1 MNLRLATTWAA
12 ESLSGSS
19 GQHELAQILDEY
31 LRGLEQGSPI
41 APEELLARH
50 PEKAEQLRGY
60 LKGLALFH
68 RAANHDATL
77 TESHLRSG
85 QASRGDIGDFR
96 LIREIGRGGMGVVYE
111 CVQVSLGRR
120 VALKVLPFAAAI
132 DEKQITRFK
141 NEAQAAAQVDH
152 PNIVPVYAVG
162 QDDGIH
168 YFAMQ
173 LIGGKSL
180 AERVVELRAQAELAG
195 THSAETKSTLRTKA
209 ALDHVQSVARMGVQA
224 ADALHAAHEI
234 GVVHRDVK
242 PSNLLLDEKGK
253 VWVTDFGVARCKTG
267 IELTETGKLIG
278 TMRYMSPEQTIGQPA
293 LVDHRT
299 DVYSLGVTLY
309 ELAALRHPFEGV
321 SDAMLATELGRTGWR
336 RPSHWNASIPADFEN
351 IILKAMSDSR
361 DDRYATA
368 REMEEDLQ
376 RFVDGKPTLARRP
389 TLAARVNKWT
399 WRHRRSVAVA
409 MGVLVMAFSGLLV
422 SLFVISGER
431 GAKEMAYRDAKTR
444 LTQARKLLDEFGSS
458 VAQGLENVPGAEG
471 LRKQLLHEMLPYFEE
486 FAKAS
491 QKDSQADPSLQADL
505 ALTYNKI
512 GYLSDQLG
520 LLEPSEAAYRKSQQI
535 LERLATAQSDQSE
548 YAAELAR
555 CCNNL
560 GQVLQKSGNLAAA
573 KEQLERALA
582 MQQRLVETSPKKLEH
597 RADLATTSSNLG
609 LLLSKTGDR
618 ERAES
623 LWRAAIEMQESILI
637 AASADRVNRHHLASS
652 YNNLGSFYLYSQP
665 DVAREWFE
673 KAIQLQIELV
683 KDFPIQREYQ
693 LDLAL
698 SFNNLGAVLASMS
711 NWSEAEQRHKDAIAI
726 QERLVQT
733 APLVS
738 VYRRDLSVSFNNLG
752 MVQSKAMRH
761 SEAEESFKLA
771 LKYQQ
776 DLVKAHPADV
786 NFISSLAGIHNNLG
800 MVQQTL
806 RNWPEAARE
815 FQRAIELQ
823 KQAHERAPD
832 AVYFRESLSKH
843 YYNYAQVLRSTDRA
857 AEAADVLVLRRGLW
871 PNDAKRLSRIA
882 EELASVCKHIPSG
895 AIRQRYLDE
904 TTATLKAA
912 VDAGLEQMPDL
923 KQSPFDVLS
932 ESSSA
937 TALNFGDPEARQQ
950 DGAKRVSEKQ

>member
-12 ESLSGSS
+12 ESLSGST

-31 LRGLEQGSPI
+31 LRGLEEGSPI
-41 APEELLARH
+41 TPEELLARH
-50 PEKAEQLRGY
+50 PEMADQLRGY

-68 RAANHDATL
+68 RAANPDATVAEL
-77 TESHLRSG
+77 KLRAG
-85 QASRGDIGDFR
+85 QAARGDIGDFR

-111 CVQVSLGRR
+111 SEQVSLGRR

-180 AERVVELRAQAELAG
+180 AERIIELRAQAESIGAV
-195 THSAETKSTLRTKA
+195 SAETKSTLRTKA
-209 ALDHVQSVARMGVQA
+209 ALDHVQWVARNGVQA
-224 ADALHAAHEI
+224 ANALHAAHEI

-253 VWVTDFGVARCKTG
+253 VWITDFGVARCKSG
-267 IELTETGKLIG
+267 VELTETGKLIG
-278 TMRYMSPEQTIGQPA
+278 TMRYMSPEQTMGQPA

-336 RPSHWNASIPADFEN
+336 RPSHWNASIPADLEN

-368 REMEEDLQ
+368 RDMEKDLQ
-376 RFVDGKPTLARRP
+376 RFVEGKPTLARRP

-409 MGVLVMAFSGLLV
+409 MGILVMVVSGLLV

-431 GAKEMAYRDAKTR
+431 AAKEMAYRDAKAR

-471 LRKQLLHEMLPYFEE
+471 LRKQLLHKMLPYFEE
-486 FAKAS
+486 FASATKEGL
-491 QKDSQADPSLQADL
+491 QEDPSLQADL

-520 LLEPSEAAYRKSQQI
+520 LLEPSEAAYRKAQKI
-535 LERLATAQSDQSE
+535 LEKLAGAQLTGDE
-548 YAAELAR
+548 YAVELAR

-560 GQVLQKSGNLAAA
+560 GQVLQKSGNLTAAR
-573 KEQLERALA
+573 EQLERALT
-582 MQQRLVETSPKKLEH
+582 MQQRLVEASPKALEH

-618 ERAES
+618 ERAEL
-623 LWRAAIEMQESILI
+623 LWRAAIEMQEAIKSD
-637 AASADRVNRHHLASS
+637 APADRANRHHLGAS

-665 DVAREWFE
+665 ELAQEWFE
-673 KAIQLQIELV
+673 KAIRLQIQLV

-711 NWSEAEQRHKDAIAI
+711 KWDEAEQRHNDAIAI

-752 MVQSKAMRH
+752 MVQARAKRH
-761 SEAEESFKLA
+761 EEAERSFQAA
-771 LKYQQ
+771 LNYQS
-776 DLVKAHPADV
+776 DLVAAHRTDV
-786 NFISSLAGIHNNLG
+786 NFLSSLAGIYNNLG
-800 MVQQTL
+800 MVHQTL
-806 RNWPEAARE
+806 RKWPEAAKE
-815 FQRAIELQ
+815 FEQAIEFQ
-823 KQAHERAPD
+823 KQAHDRAPD
-832 AVYFRESLSKH
+832 ALYIRESLSKH
-843 YYNYAQVLRSTDRA
+843 YYNYAQLLRSTDRA
-857 AEAADVLVLRRGLW
+857 AEAAEAIVLRRGLW
-871 PNDAKRLSRIA
+871 PHDAKRLVSIA
-882 EELASVCKHIPSG
+882 EELAAVCQQLPSG
-895 AIRQRYLDE
+895 SIRQKYVTE
-904 TTATLKAA
+904 TAATLQAA
-912 VDAGLEQMPDL
+912 VDAGLQQPPDL
-923 KQSPFDVLS
+923 RRKPFDVLA
-932 ESSSA
+932 ETPSA
-937 TALNFGDPEARQQ
+937 TALNDGGSRDNKD
-950 DGAKRVSEKQ
+950 DGAKRASDNQ

>member
-1 MNLRLATTWAA
+1 MNPRVATTWGA
-12 ESLSGSS
+12 ESLSGST

-31 LRGLEQGSPI
+31 LRGLEEGSPI
-41 APEELLARH
+41 TPEELLARH
-50 PEKAEQLRGY
+50 PEMAEQLRGY

-68 RAANHDATL
+68 RAANPEATVAEL
-77 TESHLRSG
+77 KLRAA

-111 CVQVSLGRR
+111 SEQVSLGRR

-180 AERVVELRAQAELAG
+180 AERIVELRAQAVSAG
-195 THSAETKSTLRTKA
+195 TISGDTKSTLRTKA

-224 ADALHAAHEI
+224 ANALHAAHEI

-253 VWVTDFGVARCKTG
+253 VWMTDFGVARCKTG
-267 IELTETGKLIG
+267 VELTETGKLIG
-278 TMRYMSPEQTIGQPA
+278 TMRYMSPEQTMGQPA

-336 RPSHWNASIPADFEN
+336 RPSHWNAAIPADFEN
-351 IILKAMSDSR
+351 IILKAMSESR

-368 REMEEDLQ
+368 RDMEEDLQ

-409 MGVLVMAFSGLLV
+409 MGVLIMAVSGLLV

-431 GAKEMAYRDAKTR
+431 ERRETAYQASKDR
-444 LTQARKLLDEFGSS
+444 LRQARKLLDEFGSS

-486 FAKAS
+486 FAAAS
-491 QKDSQADPSLQADL
+491 KGDSQEDPSLQADL

-520 LLEPSEAAYRKSQQI
+520 LLEPSEAAYRKAQQI
-535 LERLATAQSDQSE
+535 LERLAADPSNKSE

-560 GQVLQKSGNLAAA
+560 GQVLQKSGNLTGA

-582 MQQRLVETSPKKLEH
+582 MQQRLVEASPKTLEH

-623 LWRAAIEMQESILI
+623 LWRAAIEMQESILT
-637 AASADRVNRHHLASS
+637 AAPEDRVNRHHLASS

-665 DVAREWFE
+665 EIAREWFE
-673 KAIQLQIELV
+673 KAIRLQIELV
-683 KDFPIQREYQ
+683 KNFPIQREYQ

-711 NWSEAEQRHKDAIAI
+711 NWSEAEARHKDAIAI

-738 VYRRDLSVSFNNLG
+738 VYRRDLSVSYNNLG
-752 MVQSKAMRH
+752 MVQSKAKQYE
-761 SEAEESFKLA
+761 EAERSFQSA
-771 LKYQQ
+771 LKYQN
-776 DLVKAHPADV
+776 DLVKVHSSDV
-786 NFISSLAGIHNNLG
+786 NFLSSLAGIYNNLG
-800 MVQQTL
+800 MIHQTL
-806 RNWPEAARE
+806 RKWPEAAKE
-815 FQRAIELQ
+815 FEQAIDIQ
-823 KQAHERAPD
+823 KKAHERAPD
-832 AVYFRESLSKH
+832 AVYIRESLSKH
-843 YYNYAQVLRSTDRA
+843 YYNYAQLLRTTDRA
-857 AEAADVLVLRRGLW
+857 AEAAEVIVLRRGLW

-882 EELASVCKHIPSG
+882 EELAAVCKEIPSG
-895 AIRQRYLDE
+895 SVRQQYLNE

-912 VDAGLEQMPDL
+912 VDAGLQQMPDL

-932 ESSSA
+932 ESPSA
-937 TALNFGDPEARQQ
+937 PALNFGKLPDAKQ
-950 DGAKRVSEKQ
+950 DGAKRVSGNQ

>member
-50 PEKAEQLRGY
+50 PEQAEQLRGY

-68 RAANHDATL
+68 RAANPDATL
-77 TESHLRSG
+77 TESQFRSG

-111 CVQVSLGRR
+111 SVQVSLGRR

-180 AERVVELRAQAELAG
+180 AERIIELRAQAELTVTANC
-195 THSAETKSTLRTKA
+195 ETKSTLRTKA
-209 ALDHVQSVARMGVQA
+209 ALDHVQAVARMGVQA
-224 ADALHAAHEI
+224 ANALHAAHEI

-253 VWVTDFGVARCKTG
+253 VWITDFGVARCKTG
-267 IELTETGKLIG
+267 VELTETGKLIG
-278 TMRYMSPEQTIGQPA
+278 TMRYMSPEQTMGQPA

-351 IILKAMSDSR
+351 IILKAMSESR
-361 DDRYATA
+361 EDRYATA
-368 REMEEDLQ
+368 REMEDDLQ

-409 MGVLVMAFSGLLV
+409 MGILVMVVSGLLV

-431 GAKEMAYRDAKTR
+431 AAKEMAYRNAKAR

-471 LRKQLLHEMLPYFEE
+471 LRKQLLHKMLPYFEE

-491 QKDSQADPSLQADL
+491 EGDLQQDPSLQADL

-512 GYLSDQLG
+512 GFLSDQLG
-520 LLEPSEAAYRKSQQI
+520 LLEPSEAAYRKAQQI
-535 LERLATAQSDQSE
+535 LEKLAAVRSNNSE

-560 GQVLQKSGNLAAA
+560 GQVLQKSGKLTGA

-582 MQQRLVETSPKKLEH
+582 MQQRLVEASPQTLEH

-623 LWRAAIEMQESILI
+623 LWRVAITMQEAIKSE
-637 AASADRVNRHHLASS
+637 APTDRVNRHHLASS
-652 YNNLGSFYLYSQP
+652 YNNLGSFYLYNQP
-665 DVAREWFE
+665 EIAREWFE
-673 KAIQLQIELV
+673 KAIQLQVELV
-683 KDFPIQREYQ
+683 HDFAIQREYQ

-711 NWSEAEQRHKDAIAI
+711 KWDEAEARYKNAIAF
-726 QERLVQT
+726 QERLAQS

-738 VYRRDLSVSFNNLG
+738 VYRRDLSVSYNNLG
-752 MVQSKAMRH
+752 MVQSKANRH
-761 SEAEESFKLA
+761 EEAEQSFQAA
-771 LKYQQ
+771 LKYQNE
-776 DLVKAHPADV
+776 LVKAHKSDV
-786 NFISSLAGIHNNLG
+786 NFLSSLAGIYNNLG
-800 MVQQTL
+800 MVHQTL
-806 RNWPEAARE
+806 RKLPEAARE
-815 FQRAIELQ
+815 FELAIDFQ
-823 KQAHERAPD
+823 KQAHDRAPD
-832 AVYFRESLSKH
+832 ALYIRESLSKH
-843 YYNYAQVLRSTDRA
+843 YYNYAQLLRSTDRP
-857 AEAADVLVLRRGLW
+857 AEAAEVLVLRRGLW
-871 PNDAKRLSRIA
+871 PNDAQRLSRIA
-882 EELASVCKHIPSG
+882 EELATVCKQIPSG
-895 AIRQRYLDE
+895 AVRQKYVDE

-912 VDAGLEQMPDL
+912 VDAGLQQMPDL
-923 KQSPFDVLS
+923 KQSPFDVLA
-932 ESSSA
+932 ETPSA
-937 TALNFGDPEARQQ
+937 TALNVGASQ
-950 DGAKRVSEKQ
+950 DSKADGTKRVTEKQ